1 MKHPV
6 TMTRLVVFVDEE
18 DEKDVTLAQLKFVQ
32 NTLNAHPVEK
42 DDVLQLKVCTLKRV
56 KGKDRKALQ
65 MIVFDPEINISRMRV
80 LVEQDGSLVP

>member
-32 NTLNAHPVEK
+32 RTLNAHPVEK
-42 DDVLQLKVCTLKRV
+42 DDVLQLKVRTLPKL
-56 KGKDRKALQ
+56 KDGERKVLQ

-80 LVEQDGSLVP
+80 LIEQDGSLVP